1 MPIKRC
7 QRLPRL
13 LAEPAAARKYGR
25 VGSMPV
31 VALCTVTVVSLEA
44 GHKHLQF
51 HWGDVIM
58 PHAELLKTKGD
69 LDASGAATPVTVV
82 AHGLAVLPPDEV
94 ALVSADAEGFHLRGS
109 VRFHKI
115 QLRPQ

>member
-1 MPIKRC
+1 
-7 QRLPRL
+7 
-13 LAEPAAARKYGR
+13 
-25 VGSMPV
+25 
-31 VALCTVTVVSLEA
+31 
-44 GHKHLQF
+44 
-51 HWGDVIM
+51 M

-115 QLRPQ
+115 QLRPLTVREVALEDPSPSSGNGTHLLLPACFCLW

>member
-1 MPIKRC
+1 
-7 QRLPRL
+7 
-13 LAEPAAARKYGR
+13 
-25 VGSMPV
+25 MPV

-58 PHAELLKTKGD
+58 PHAELLRTKGA

>member
-1 MPIKRC
+1 MPCQRFCRPACIPEGRGPGLRFRSRDKPALSISLGKRC
-7 QRLPRL
+7 F
-13 LAEPAAARKYGR
+13 
-25 VGSMPV
+25 VG
-31 VALCTVTVVSLEA
+31 
-44 GHKHLQF
+44 GHRRLQF

-58 PHAELLKTKGD
+58 PHAELLKTKGA

-94 ALVSADAEGFHLRGS
+94 ALVSVDAEGFHLRGS